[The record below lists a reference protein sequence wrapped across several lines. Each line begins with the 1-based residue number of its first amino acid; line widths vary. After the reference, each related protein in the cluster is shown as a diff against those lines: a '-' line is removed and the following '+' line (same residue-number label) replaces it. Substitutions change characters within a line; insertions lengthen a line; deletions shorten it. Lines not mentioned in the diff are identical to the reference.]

1 LCGSW
6 LIIFDFDF
14 KDDLV
19 MKAKLYQQSGAAIG
33 EVDLPDSVF
42 AAEVNESLLHQV
54 IKSYQANLRQG
65 TAKTKGRGEVS
76 GGGKKPWRQKGTGR
90 ARAGSNTSPVW
101 ARGGKAFG
109 PSPRDYYT
117 VIPRKLKKLALVS
130 ALSSR
135 ATDGL
140 ISVVDSITCDEPK
153 TKVIAGMLEAMNLAG
168 KKNLLIL
175 DNDGVN
181 NVYLSSRNIR
191 GLDIRPVAEINA
203 LDIISSDNI
212 IFGGEGLITKVS
224 EAVAK

>member
-1 LCGSW
+1 
-6 LIIFDFDF
+6 
-14 KDDLV
+14 
-19 MKAKLYQQSGAAIG
+19 MKAKLYQQTGEVIG
-33 EVDLPDSVF
+33 DVDLPDPVF

-54 IKSYQANLRQG
+54 IKSYRANLRQG

-117 VIPRKLKKLALVS
+117 VIPRKLRKSALVS

-135 ATDGL
+135 AGDGL
-140 ISVVDSITCDEPK
+140 ISVIDSISCEEPK
-153 TKVIAGMLEAMNLAG
+153 TKVIAKMLGAMNLAG

-175 DNDGVN
+175 DNSGVN

-212 IFGGEGLITKVS
+212 IFGGESLITKVS

>member
-1 LCGSW
+1 
-6 LIIFDFDF
+6 
-14 KDDLV
+14 
-19 MKAKLYQQSGAAIG
+19 MKAKLYRQDGSGAG
-33 EVDLPDSVF
+33 EVELPDSVF
-42 AAEVNESLLHQV
+42 AAEVNGPLLHQV
-54 IKSYQANLRQG
+54 IKSYQANQRQG

-76 GGGKKPWRQKGTGR
+76 GGGRKPWRQKGTGR

-135 ATDGL
+135 AGDGL
-140 ISVVDSITCDEPK
+140 VLVVDSIVCDAPK
-153 TKVIAGMLEAMNLAG
+153 TRVIAAMLEAMNIGG

-175 DNDGVN
+175 GDAGVN

-191 GLDIRPVAEINA
+191 GLEVRPVAGINA
-203 LDIISSDNI
+203 LDVISAENI
-212 IFGGEGLITKVS
+212 VFGGEGLITIVEK
-224 EAVAK
+224 AVAK

>member
-1 LCGSW
+1 M
-6 LIIFDFDF
+6 IR
-14 KDDLV
+14 V
-19 MKAKLYQQSGAAIG
+19 MKAKMYHQDGSHARDIT
-33 EVDLPDSVF
+33 LPDSVF
-42 AAEVNESLLHQV
+42 AAEVNEPLLHQV
-54 IKSYQANLRQG
+54 VKSYQANLRQG
-65 TAKTKGRGEVS
+65 TAKAKSRGEVS
-76 GGGKKPWRQKGTGR
+76 GGGKKPWKQKGTGR
-90 ARAGSNTSPVW
+90 ARAGSNTSPIW
-101 ARGGKAFG
+101 KRGGKAFG

-135 ATDGL
+135 AADGL
-140 ISVVDSITCDEPK
+140 ISVIESIACEEPK

-175 DNDGVN
+175 DNEGVN

-212 IFGGEGLITKVS
+212 IFGGEGLITKVE
-224 EAVAK
+224 EAVSK